1 MSNLAIIPARSGSKR
16 LPNKNM
22 LEFCGH
28 PLLYWTIK
36 TALESKCI
44 DRVVLSTDSIEI
56 MEFGVKNGIERSKL
70 RPDFL
75 AEDSTS
81 THAVIM
87 NTLACL
93 ADSESYRPS
102 TITLLQPTSPLRN
115 STDVDLAHQEFSV
128 SSNADRLVS
137 YTVLPESLHPSK
149 IMVENDLGFLEE
161 NSIFQKNF
169 SSIESSE
176 RVFIRNGAAIYICKS
191 KNISSGILF
200 GNILGFKMPWFRS
213 VDIDTQEDFVLAEAL
228 MLHLQKQ

>member
-36 TALESKCI
+36 AALESKCI
-44 DRVVLSTDSIEI
+44 DRVILSTDSIEI

-75 AEDSTS
+75 AEDSTA
-81 THAVIM
+81 THDVVM
-87 NTLACL
+87 NTLGHL
-93 ADSESYRPS
+93 ADSEGYRPS
-102 TITLLQPTSPLRN
+102 SITLLQPTSPLRN
-115 STDVDLAHQEFSV
+115 SSDIDLAYQEFSV
-128 SSNADRLVS
+128 NSNADRLVS

-149 IMVENDLGFLEE
+149 IMVENKLGFLEE
-161 NSIFQKNF
+161 NSIFQKSF
-169 SSIESSE
+169 SSTKSSE

-191 KNISSGILF
+191 KNIGSGILF
-200 GNILGFKMPWFRS
+200 GNILGFRMPWFRS
-213 VDIDTQEDFVLAEAL
+213 VDIDTQEEFALAEAL
-228 MLHLQKQ
+228 MLQLLK